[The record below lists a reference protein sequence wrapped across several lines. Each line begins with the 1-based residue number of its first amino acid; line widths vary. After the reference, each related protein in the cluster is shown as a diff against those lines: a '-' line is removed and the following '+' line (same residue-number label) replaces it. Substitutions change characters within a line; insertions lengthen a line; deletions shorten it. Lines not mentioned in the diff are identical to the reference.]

1 MPHESTP
8 LQAVHAALVARIED
22 ANYRYY
28 VLDDPQLTDGEYD
41 ALMRELQELEA
52 AWPALVTPDS
62 PTQRVGAAPSAA
74 FAPVTHGVPMLSL
87 ANAMSADEL
96 RDFVGRVRRGLRLD
110 EDDPP
115 VVLLGEY
122 KIDGL
127 GVSLLYEHGRL
138 VRGATRGDG
147 VTGEDVTANLRTIG
161 SIPLRLRSAVPL
173 PARIE
178 VRGEVFLSKREFL
191 RLNEAREAAGE
202 PLFANPRNAAAGSLR
217 QQDSRITAARR
228 LQFIAYTHGIVEGLA
243 ISSQSEYLGW
253 LAAAGFATWRSER
266 FDSADE
272 AITFRDQAV
281 EQRHE
286 LPYDIDG
293 VVIKVDS
300 YQQQRQLGELSRSPR
315 WAIAFKLPAQEATT
329 TIREIEASV
338 GRTGAVT
345 PTAVFDTVI
354 LAGTRVSRASLH
366 NQDEIDRKG
375 VYVGAPVVVLK
386 AGDIIPEVVRVTDPP
401 PPGVELYRLP
411 TACPAC
417 GSELVRP
424 EGAAVTRCPNR
435 TGCPAQLQARL
446 EHWCSRGAMDIDG
459 VGSALLAQLIASEM
473 VTSAADLYRLDAAQL
488 AGLERMGERSAA
500 NAITSIDAS
509 RTRPLDRLLVALGIR
524 HVGAGAARSLAQT
537 FGSLDALAAADVE
550 TLNQAPD
557 IGGTTAEAI
566 AAWFAELGNQELLAQ
581 LTELGVAPEIA
592 ERGPADPRFADK
604 TFVFTGALSRWSR
617 DAAGDEVRRR
627 GGRTSSSISKQTDYV
642 VAGEKAG
649 SKLDRAVKLG
659 LTILDED
666 GFEAMLAPAD

>member
-253 LAAAGFATWRSER
+253 LAAAGFATGRSER

-272 AITFRDQAV
+272 AIAFRDQAV